1 MEVNMQAKFGIERE
15 RQNKLFCKSYKN
27 DSGAFH
33 FHSQI
38 ELYFIEDGE
47 MEVTVNN
54 RTKLLKKGE
63 MSVALSFDAHSYKT
77 PKASKSSVLIIP
89 SDMCEEFIS
98 SMQHKRVTDPF
109 ILNKDAVKKIKSCIP
124 EISKEN
130 INEIKLHGYIYVIL
144 GTVMENL
151 CFETVSEALEPD
163 LSSKILFY
171 INDNS
176 KSDITLST
184 LSHHF
189 GYSES
194 YLSRYFKSCFNI
206 GLSQYIS
213 MVRLKNAVML
223 MHENKGNITYCA
235 LESGFNSVRTFYRA
249 FYNEFNCS
257 PKEYLEKEKPVS

>member
-1 MEVNMQAKFGIERE
+1 MQAKFGIERE
-15 RQNKLFCKSYKN
+15 RQNRLFHKSYKN
-27 DSGAFH
+27 DKGAFH

-38 ELYFIEDGE
+38 ELYFVDKGE

-54 RTKLLKKGE
+54 RSRLLKANE

-77 PKASKSSVLIIP
+77 PKSSESSVLIIP
-89 SDMCEEFIS
+89 SYMCEEFIS
-98 SMQHKRVTDPF
+98 AFQHKRVTNPF
-109 ILNKDAVKKIKSCIP
+109 ITNKDAVKQIKSCIR
-124 EISKEN
+124 EISKGG
-130 INEIKLHGYIYVIL
+130 INDIKLQGYIYVIL

-163 LSSKILFY
+163 LSSKLLFF

-176 KSDITLST
+176 KSDISLTT

-194 YLSRYFKSCFNI
+194 YLSRYFKSYFNI
-206 GLSQYIS
+206 GISQYVS

-257 PKEYLEKEKPVS
+257 PKEYFETEKPVL

>member
-1 MEVNMQAKFGIERE
+1 MQAKFGIERE
-15 RQNKLFCKSYKN
+15 RQNKLFYKSYQN
-27 DSGAFH
+27 DKGTFH

-38 ELYFIEDGE
+38 ELYFVDEGE
-47 MEVTVNN
+47 MEVTVNS
-54 RTKLLKKGE
+54 RTGILKEGE
-63 MSVALSFDAHSYKT
+63 MSVALSFDAHAYKT
-77 PKASKSSVLIIP
+77 PVNSKSSVFIIP
-89 SDMCEEFIS
+89 AFMCEEFIS
-98 SMQHKRVTDPF
+98 YIRHKRVTTPF
-109 ILNKDAVKKIKSCIP
+109 ILNKNAVKKIKDCIL
-124 EISKEN
+124 EITKEN
-130 INEIKLHGYIYVIL
+130 INDIKLRGYIYIIL

-163 LSSKILFY
+163 LSSKLLFY

-176 KSDITLST
+176 KSDISLSK

-206 GLSQYIS
+206 GISQYIA

-249 FYNEFNCS
+249 FYNEFKCS
-257 PKEYLEKEKPVS
+257 PKEYFKT